1 VVRYVDDF
9 VISVSA
15 AGEDLYNYFAANQAQ
30 QSNPVGFVSVYSN
43 IDGGYGLFSSRT
55 TVKKVVNMSN
65 STLNDLFAETSWGFQ
80 EQ

>member
-1 VVRYVDDF
+1 
-9 VISVSA
+9 
-15 AGEDLYNYFAANQAQ
+15 
-30 QSNPVGFVSVYSN
+30 VGFVSVYSN

-65 STLNDLFAETSWGFQ
+65 STLNDLFAKTSWGFQ